1 MKVEEL
7 VAKERELQERLIT
20 KHSTIVDCYEKKIGG
35 RELENRVAS
44 HQQKV
49 VALKQE
55 VDDLLDY
62 IEEI

>member
-1 MKVEEL
+1 VEEL
-7 VAKERELQERLIT
+7 VAKEKELQERLIA

-44 HQQKV
+44 HQLKV

-55 VDDLLDY
+55 VEDLLDY
-62 IEEI
+62 VEEI